1 MSQADSLTK
10 NARQYMR
17 RMAEV
22 RVKDIKNKKYLLV
35 FKYSLATYTQFYI
48 LDSCLNWGPIFSHVL
63 IIDTFPHIILI
74 LGRVHSPWL
83 TNYSM
88 VE

>member
-1 MSQADSLTK
+1 MKLTGTNGQMDHVLSQADSLTK

-35 FKYSLATYTQFYI
+35 FKYSLATYTQF
-48 LDSCLNWGPIFSHVL
+48 
-63 IIDTFPHIILI
+63 
-74 LGRVHSPWL
+74 
-83 TNYSM
+83 
-88 VE
+88 

>member
-1 MSQADSLTK
+1 MKLTGTNRQMDHVLSQADSLTK

-63 IIDTFPHIILI
+63 IIDTFPTYYPD
-74 LGRVHSPWL
+74 SW
-83 TNYSM
+83 
-88 VE
+88 